1 MSSVRRKPAKALLCL
16 VLALSVAAVFL
27 LSSSAVF
34 ATDTVTNTVTNTKQF
49 DCSFSTTGHSYFTYR
64 VVGTANLQ
72 NALQMESL
80 RQVEGQ
86 SNQYEAVLSANIEA
100 SDLFDE
106 AYAYYHEKYE
116 NKHSVFGDYKN
127 IVMSNKNGDGT
138 AAFPTIEYEINF
150 PNNITVNN
158 LDKVT
163 ATENTNTIS
172 SITCKHENHHV
183 HITMRLGNWDDYAT
197 FFTRVENELHENGHL
212 ISISIPVSIDTAAVK
227 DDNWGEVTGIGSCNL
242 YKFGH
247 LRSGDNI
254 VSVNSNNSWT
264 ITKEGVK

>member
-34 ATDTVTNTVTNTKQF
+34 AKDTDTNTKKF

-86 SNQYEAVLSANIEA
+86 SNRYEATFCANIEA

-127 IVMSNKNGDGT
+127 IVMSNKKDDGT
-138 AAFPTIEYEINF
+138 AGFPTIEYDINF

-172 SITCKHENHHV
+172 SIICKPENHRV

-212 ISISIPVSIDTAAVK
+212 ISISIPVSINTAAVK
-227 DDNWGEVTGIGSCNL
+227 DDNWGEVTGVGSCNL